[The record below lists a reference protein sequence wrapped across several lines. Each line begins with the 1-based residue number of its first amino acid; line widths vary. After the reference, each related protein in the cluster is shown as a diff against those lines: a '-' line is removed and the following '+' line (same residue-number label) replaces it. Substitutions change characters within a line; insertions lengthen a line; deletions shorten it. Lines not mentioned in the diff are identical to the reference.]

1 MHGASRIKTLSL
13 VLLGLFAVLTAAG
26 IYSASRVKTNYSM
39 DQFLP
44 KKHSLLTWDRET
56 KKLFHIFENSP
67 YIVLLSLQPN
77 QQAYWYQPGRIEQL
91 QRLTD
96 DLGTL
101 PGVRGV
107 LSLGNV
113 QSSYDHKNELI
124 VSNLS
129 DLMKQGFDVK
139 SILKDPLYA
148 PNLISK
154 DGLHTAIFVT
164 PDDLSQEGHQQLL
177 KNLEAVARRHAG
189 QAQVQIGGPAAIR
202 TQFVELLSREILL
215 FIALSLLCAIIVIKI
230 MFHGF
235 GVLPQVLFILV
246 ASNALALGLMGV
258 LHLSLN
264 VLSSTLPIIV
274 TITAL
279 GISAHTLV
287 RMGEAAH
294 LEFYERLRFLK
305 ALIRELSVPHLLTA
319 ATTSVGFG
327 TLMAS
332 RVPLIADY
340 GKVVCLGV
348 MLAAF
353 TTLVLLPSLYVWARW
368 PYPRRM
374 LLDSK
379 RFSYFLIG
387 NARWITPVVGF
398 VVIIFLL
405 IGSRLSWT
413 ARLFDDLPLNHS
425 ARQST
430 DLVSR
435 KLGGVAT
442 VDFVLG
448 GEKLADPWKI
458 PGNLEILKRLS
469 QNWREDKQVGSVLT
483 LADFLS
489 TGKDKSVLPDKKE
502 GVAELQLLY
511 SMSEENP
518 LDQFLSFNE
527 KWTRVAVRLPD
538 LPSDQNREVINK
550 MERQLKAAF
559 PGMQVKVAGLAAVVP
574 TINDELSSELMW
586 GFFASLFWIV
596 LLLAFVFRSLRW
608 ALVAVIPNLVPP
620 TLLLGFLALFQVPI
634 KPGIAIIF
642 SISLGLAFCN
652 SVYVLER
659 LKNILKTDPWR
670 FTLPVYKLMKKE
682 TMPCLVSSLS
692 LFAGFSIFLFS
703 VFPMN
708 KLFGAFM
715 LASIAAGLLGDLVWL
730 PALLK
735 RFPWLLLEKNVSAT
749 LKSRLIPYVL
759 LLLLAVMAFYP
770 AHHDSTPIYR
780 SSRAAYAFRTIQ
792 RLRYSLPHSVIQGL
806 RFGSFR

>member
-1 MHGASRIKTLSL
+1 LAFFAILTGI
-13 VLLGLFAVLTAAG
+13 GLFFST
-26 IYSASRVKTNYSM
+26 RVTSHYSM
-39 DQFLP
+39 EQFLP
-44 KKHSLLTWDRET
+44 KTHSLLTWDRET
-56 KKLFHIFENSP
+56 KRLFHIFETSP
-67 YIVLLSLQPN
+67 YIVLLSLNAN
-77 QQAYWYQPGRIEQL
+77 QHSYWYQPSRLNQL
-91 QRLTD
+91 QELTEE
-96 DLGTL
+96 LAGL
-101 PGVRGV
+101 NGVRSV

-113 QSSYDHKNELI
+113 QSSFDHKNELV

-129 DLMKQGFDVK
+129 DLMKKGFNVK

-154 DGLHTAIFVT
+154 DGLDTALFVT
-164 PDDLSQEGHQQLL
+164 PDDLSQEKHQLLL
-177 KNLEAVARRHAG
+177 KNLEEAARKHAT
-189 QAQVQIGGPAAIR
+189 QAEIQLGGPAAIR
-202 TQFVELLSREILL
+202 TQFVQLLSREILL
-215 FIALSLLCAIIVIKI
+215 FIALSLLCAIVVIKI
-230 MFHGF
+230 MFHGV

-246 ASNALALGLMGV
+246 ASNALALGMMGA
-258 LHLSLN
+258 LHMSLN

-274 TITAL
+274 TITSL

-294 LEFYERLRFLK
+294 LEFAERLEFLK
-305 ALIRELSVPHLLTA
+305 ALMRELSVPHLLTA

-332 RVPLIADY
+332 HVPLIADY

-348 MLAAF
+348 MLAAV
-353 TTLVLLPSLYVWARW
+353 TSLLLLPSLYVWARW
-368 PYPRRM
+368 PRPRRL

-379 RFSYFLIG
+379 RFSFFLVL
-387 NARWITPVVGF
+387 NARWLTPAIGVV
-398 VVIIFLL
+398 VVIFFL

-430 DLVSR
+430 DLVSH

-442 VDFVLG
+442 VDFVIG
-448 GEKLADPWKI
+448 GDKQSDPWKM
-458 PGNLEILKRLS
+458 PRNLEKLKNLTKD
-469 QNWREDKQVGSVLT
+469 WRDDKEVGSVLT

-489 TGKDKSVLPDKKE
+489 TGEDKSSLPDKKE
-502 GVAELQLLY
+502 GVAELELLY
-511 SMSEENP
+511 SMSGENP
-518 LDQFLSFNE
+518 LEQFLSFNE

-538 LPSDQNREVINK
+538 LPSDENRTVIEK
-550 MERQLKAAF
+550 MEKQLRAAF
-559 PGMQVKVAGLAAVVP
+559 PGMDVKVAGLAAVVP
-574 TINDELSSELMW
+574 TINDELSGELMW

-596 LLLAFVFRSLRW
+596 LLLALVFRSLRW

-620 TLLLGFLALFQVPI
+620 TLLLGFLALFHVPI

-659 LKNILKTDPWR
+659 LKNILKSGTR
-670 FTLPVYKLMKKE
+670 KLTLPVYKLMKKE

-730 PALLK
+730 PVLLK
-735 RFPWLLLEKNVSAT
+735 RFPWLLLGGVST
-749 LKSRLIPYVL
+749 GFSLKSKAKKLAPYLILVV
-759 LLLLAVMAFYP
+759 LAVMAFYP
-770 AHHDSTPIYR
+770 TNHDSGATVTHASSFAVR
-780 SSRAAYAFRTIQ
+780 SLRW
-792 RLRYSLPHSVIQGL
+792 LRYGLPHRAFQGL